1 MCLYLEVTNRCN
13 LLCETCPRTFEE
25 LEPPADMSWELFTRI
40 VDQVPDIARVV
51 LHGVGEPMLV
61 KALPRMI
68 RYLKDRGVYVLFNT
82 NGTLLAPKKHREL
95 IDTGLDELR
104 VSLDAADA
112 KTFLRRAGQGLLRPH
127 RAQRAGVHRICSA
140 SSASTAPRV
149 SLWLT
154 GLQETV
160 DQLPAFVRLADTMG
174 VKEVHLQRLVFDEAG
189 YGMARPE
196 SSLFEQRART
206 RGRRSSRRPRQLGAE
221 LGITLD
227 ASGATEPGLSL
238 QRQDDAQPWS
248 TCRRPW
254 SLMYF
259 TAHGR
264 ALPCCIAP
272 FSARGYENYT
282 LGDATQQTLREIW
295 NSPAYQDFRGIAAER
310 CAAAA
315 MPEMRAAMESVTA
328 ARARACAVIPTLNE
342 AATIAA
348 RDRSSCRAMSCTRSS
363 SPTAPA
369 ATARRTIARGRRRA
383 RGLADRTRLRPRLR
397 RRRRGGRS
405 GLRHHP
411 VPGRRRRRPRPISP
425 ACWSRRSQTGRMI
438 SSSARACAASASP
451 GR

>member
-1 MCLYLEVTNRCN
+1 MEQSMTATTLKDPRRYFEAVAQRAAEAVTPPVCLYLEVTNRCN

-61 KALPRMI
+61 KSLPRMI

-82 NGTLLAPKKHREL
+82 NGTLLSAKKHREV
-95 IDTGLDELR
+95 IDSGLDELR

-112 KTFLRRAGQGLLRPH
+112 KTFLAVRGKNFFARIVRNVQEFTTL
-127 RAQRAGVHRICSA
+127 QRELGIA
-140 SSASTAPRV
+140 APRV

-160 DQLPAFVRLADTMG
+160 EQLPAFVRLADTMG
-174 VKEVHLQRLVFDEAG
+174 VREVYLQRLVFDAAG
-189 YGMARPE
+189 YGMARAE
-196 SSLFEQRART
+196 SSLFEQVREREAAAIEAAEQIA
-206 RGRRSSRRPRQLGAE
+206 GE
-221 LGITLD
+221 LGIRLD

-238 QRQDDAQPWS
+238 QRQAQSQPWS

-272 FSARGYENYT
+272 FSARGYGTYT

-295 NSPAYQDFRGIAAER
+295 NGAAYQDFRSALLSDAPPKP
-310 CAAAA
+310 CAN
-315 MPEMRAAMESVTA
+315 
-328 ARARACAVIPTLNE
+328 C
-342 AATIAA
+342 
-348 RDRSSCRAMSCTRSS
+348 
-363 SPTAPA
+363 
-369 ATARRTIARGRRRA
+369 
-383 RGLADRTRLRPRLR
+383 
-397 RRRRGGRS
+397 
-405 GLRHHP
+405 GLR
-411 VPGRRRRRPRPISP
+411 
-425 ACWSRRSQTGRMI
+425 WSL
-438 SSSARACAASASP
+438 
-451 GR
+451 